1 VGSPPARTQAPAPP
15 QPAEGTYILGRVVKD
30 AILGQGNNQQFEAVE
45 IDRATSLPKAN
56 GNKVTV
62 SFYTSPTNFNQ
73 YSYLTNNQTG
83 QTSVFPYGGN
93 DFPVGYSD
101 DGFFSLGRTIT
112 AYTYV
117 NGISKQTALIRQGGD
132 FEIKDDF
139 KFILDTT
146 SAEWRGTELDPNA
159 FVQLQIS
166 SYALSN
172 TVFKLCLH
180 QSFGDVRRLA
190 CTLHNKD
197 TGVRRGV
204 QVIDDS
210 RNIGQIEY
218 LPLVQ

>member
-1 VGSPPARTQAPAPP
+1 M
-15 QPAEGTYILGRVVKD
+15 VKD
-30 AILGQGNNQQFEAVE
+30 AILAQNNQVFEAVE
-45 IDRATSLPKAN
+45 LDRTTRLPREN
-56 GNKVTV
+56 GDTV
-62 SFYTSPTNFNQ
+62 SVNFSTGTRNFSQ
-73 YSYLTNNQTG
+73 YAFLTNDQYT
-83 QTSVFPYGGN
+83 TTKFPWGGV
-93 DFPVGYSD
+93 DFPVGFSNA
-101 DGFFSLGRTIT
+101 GFFSLGRTILGFSYDGNTYKET
-112 AYTYV
+112 AM
-117 NGISKQTALIRQGGD
+117 IRQGGD

-139 KFILDTT
+139 KFIIDTT
-146 SAEWRGTELDPNA
+146 SAEWRGTELDRAA

-166 SYALSN
+166 SFSASN

>member
-1 VGSPPARTQAPAPP
+1 VGSPPAPTPPAPPP
-15 QPAEGTYILGRVVKD
+15 QPAAGTFILGRVVKD
-30 AILGQGNNQQFEAVE
+30 AILAQNNQQFEAVE
-45 IDRATSLPKAN
+45 IDRATKLPRED
-56 GNKVTV
+56 GTRV
-62 SFYTSPTNFNQ
+62 SVNFYTSPTFFSQN
-73 YSYLTNNQTG
+73 SYLTGDFSTQTK
-83 QTSVFPYGGN
+83 FPYGGN
-93 DFPVGYSD
+93 DFPVGYSNE
-101 DGFFSLGRTIT
+101 GFFTLGRMIT
-112 AYTYV
+112 AYTYA
-117 NGISKQTALIRQGGD
+117 NGISKATALVRRAGD
-132 FEIKDDF
+132 FEIKDDH
-139 KFILDTT
+139 KFIIDTT

-159 FVQLQIS
+159 FVQLQIA
-166 SYALSN
+166 SYSPSN